1 MVAAPLILLIVYI
14 NVDFT
19 KMTANIDFY
28 RVGIR
33 QFEGLFTTCPGR
45 KLYNFFGGCKPHSK
59 DTKTLRIA
67 LRYVS
72 KSWDNFL
79 RLLEADASLQTKHN
93 LSTFFYFFIFRFY
106 SSFFSFCRTLLTT
119 GGSGRSI
126 TFHFFIFRCRT
137 NYRSGG
143 ISS

>member
-93 LSTFFYFFIFRFY
+93 DPKVE
-106 SSFFSFCRTLLTT
+106 
-119 GGSGRSI
+119 
-126 TFHFFIFRCRT
+126 
-137 NYRSGG
+137 ND
-143 ISS
+143 